1 MKSKLLI
8 GILLFGLLFHDA
20 NLVKA
25 QSGDAYELVRSGL
38 NSGQV
43 SQGDQYLL
51 IASIDSNSAAEMNGA
66 EFALVDE
73 AFSDTR
79 QQIHLPVL
87 LR

>member
-1 MKSKLLI
+1 MKAKLI
-8 GILLFGLLFHDA
+8 TSIVLLALFSQCA
-20 NLVKA
+20 RLVKA
-25 QSGDAYELVRSGL
+25 QSGEVYELVRGGL

-51 IASIDSNSAAEMNGA
+51 IASFDGNSAIEMNGA
-66 EFALVDE
+66 EFVVGDD

-79 QQIHLPVL
+79 QQIHLPLL